1 MKKHLFTLSV
11 LLLGIV
17 STSSVRAQEVWSL
30 QRCIGFALDQN
41 LTIKQ
46 GQATL
51 KTAELTQ
58 SQAKAAR
65 LPNIGVSSNVGRQ
78 FGRTID
84 PSTNGFINQAVTTN
98 SINLNAS
105 VPLYNG
111 GQINQTINQAKI
123 DALATAADLEQTT
136 NSLALQVASAYLT
149 VLLNQEQL
157 QNTKN
162 QVELSRKQLINTQK
176 LIDAGNL
183 PLVDRYNVEAQ
194 IAREEQN
201 VVTAESNLDLSF
213 LSLKQLMQMEP
224 DFPLQL
230 ENPDVSTDNLDALT
244 TMTLGGV
251 YETAKSTQPSIR
263 ASELRVK
270 SAEVGIKVARAG
282 YLPSVNLFGSMSGFY
297 SSQGRN
303 FAVDSTVPPVTG
315 ATRFFSIAG
324 SPATPVN
331 EIFPVIREEKAKYFP
346 QLNNSFG
353 QSFGLQINVP
363 IYQNGRVRLAVERAK
378 LSVLNAQIQSN
389 QVQQQLKNDIQTA
402 LANARNAKKQLEA
415 SQKTYEAT
423 QLAFTNTEKRHAIG
437 AVNSLELNT
446 SKTNFDNAVNNRTVA
461 RYNYVFRAKILEFY
475 MGKPLLME
483 KK

>member
-1 MKKHLFTLSV
+1 
-11 LLLGIV
+11 
-17 STSSVRAQEVWSL
+17 
-30 QRCIGFALDQN
+30 
-41 LTIKQ
+41 
-46 GQATL
+46 
-51 KTAELTQ
+51 
-58 SQAKAAR
+58 
-65 LPNIGVSSNVGRQ
+65 
-78 FGRTID
+78 
-84 PSTNGFINQAVTTN
+84 
-98 SINLNAS
+98 
-105 VPLYNG
+105 
-111 GQINQTINQAKI
+111 
-123 DALATAADLEQTT
+123 
-136 NSLALQVASAYLT
+136 
-149 VLLNQEQL
+149 
-157 QNTKN
+157 
-162 QVELSRKQLINTQK
+162 
-176 LIDAGNL
+176 
-183 PLVDRYNVEAQ
+183 
-194 IAREEQN
+194 
-201 VVTAESNLDLSF
+201 
-213 LSLKQLMQMEP
+213 MQMEP

-230 ENPDVSTDNLDALT
+230 ENPDVSTDNLDQLT

-251 YETAKSTQPSIR
+251 YETAKSTQPSIK
-263 ASELRVK
+263 ASELRVN

-282 YLPSVNLFGSMSGFY
+282 YMPSVNLFGSMSGFY

-303 FAVDSTVPPVTG
+303 YAVDSTVPPVLG
-315 ATRFFSIAG
+315 STRFFSIAG

>member
-65 LPNIGVSSNVGRQ
+65 LPNVGFNSNVGEQ
-78 FGRTID
+78 IGTTID
-84 PSTNGFINQAVTTN
+84 PSTNGFVNKAITTN
-98 SINLNAS
+98 SLNLNAS

-123 DALATAADLEQTT
+123 DAKASAADLEQTT

-230 ENPDVSTDNLDALT
+230 ESPDVSTDNLDALT
-244 TMTLGGV
+244 TMTLSGV

-263 ASELRVK
+263 ASELRVN

-282 YLPSVNLFGSMSGFY
+282 YLPSVNLFGNMSAFY
-297 SSQGRN
+297 SSQN
-303 FAVDSTVPPVTG
+303 QNYSIDPSKPLITG
-315 ATRFFSIAG
+315 PTQLYSIAG
-324 SPATPVN
+324 STPTPVN
-331 EIFPVIREEKAKYFP
+331 EIYPAFSASNIGYFK
-346 QLNNSFG
+346 QLDNTFG
-353 QSFGLQINVP
+353 QSVGLQVNVP

-378 LSVLNAQIQSN
+378 LSVLNAQIQNN